1 MKRLI
6 AKLGLTE
13 FDNVGPLDDRPLAP
27 ARIVLPLKQ
36 HAGAPATPVVAAGA
50 RVAAGDLVAAPPAG
64 ALGARLHASI
74 DGVVRAVQPDA
85 IVIEA

>member
-6 AKLGLTE
+6 AKLGLSD
-13 FDNVGPLDDRPLAP
+13 FNNVGPLEERALAP
-27 ARIVLPLKQ
+27 ARVVLPLKQ
-36 HAGAPATPVVAAGA
+36 HAGAPAVPVVKVGARVYEGDVVAAP
-50 RVAAGDLVAAPPAG
+50 APK

-74 DGVVRAVQPDA
+74 AGTVRAVAEA

>member
-6 AKLGLTE
+6 AKLGLSG
-13 FDNVGPLDDRPLAP
+13 FNNVGPLE
-27 ARIVLPLKQ
+27 ARALEPRRVVLPLKQ
-36 HAGAPATPVVAAGA
+36 HAGAPAVPAVQVGA
-50 RVAAGDLVAAPPAG
+50 RVKAGDLVAAPAPK

-74 DGVVRAVQPDA
+74 PGVVCSVDGA